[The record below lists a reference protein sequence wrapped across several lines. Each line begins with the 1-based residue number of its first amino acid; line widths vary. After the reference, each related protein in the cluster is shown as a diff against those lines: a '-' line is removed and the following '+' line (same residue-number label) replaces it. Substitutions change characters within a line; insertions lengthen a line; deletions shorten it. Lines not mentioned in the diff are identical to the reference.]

1 MNQYD
6 GISGK
11 RALVTGA
18 GRGIGQA
25 AALHLAKAGAQ
36 VIAVARSVDDLEK
49 LKADADGAI
58 DIWQEDVTQARFY
71 DRIEQLAR
79 LDILVNNAGM
89 NRPLFIDEV
98 DDDTLDAMLA
108 LNVRQVYKT
117 SQAALRVMRKSGDG
131 GVVVN
136 MSSQMGHVGGPK
148 RTVYCMTKSAIEGLN
163 KALALEVADENI
175 RVNAVAPTFVIT
187 PMTAPMMEDPAF
199 KELVL
204 SSIPMGRVASVDDV
218 AEAILFLAS
227 DAAAMIT
234 GTSLLVDGG
243 WTAK

>member
-11 RALVTGA
+11 HALVTGA
-18 GRGIGQA
+18 GRGIGRA
-25 AALHLAKAGAQ
+25 AALHLADAGAQ
-36 VIAVARSVDDLEK
+36 VIAVARSGDDLDT
-49 LKADADGAI
+49 LKAETDGKI
-58 DIWQEDVTQARFY
+58 ETWQEDVTKHAFY
-71 DRIEQLAR
+71 DRIERLTR

-89 NRPLFIDEV
+89 NRPLVMDEV
-98 DDDTLDAMLA
+98 DDDTLDAMLT

-117 SQAALRVMRKSGDG
+117 TQAALRVMRKSGG
-131 GVVVN
+131 GTVVN

-148 RTVYCMTKSAIEGLN
+148 RTVYCLTKFAIEGLT
-163 KALALEVADENI
+163 KALALEVADDKI

-187 PMTAPMMEDPAF
+187 PMTAPMMEEPAF
-199 KELVL
+199 KELVM
-204 SSIPMGRVASVDDV
+204 SSIPMGKVASVDDV
-218 AEAILFLAS
+218 AQAILFLAS